1 MADNTTTSVLPTS
14 TTTTDIIVERGPDGK
29 VKDVDVTKDT
39 TITKAKK
46 NAQASSSDSDVDW
59 QKVMDNV
66 LFGGA
71 ILVLI
76 FVVVMLASFLVT
88 TLGTKDNSSF
98 PTQQSDNDK
107 TNNLFFI
114 LIFVIIV
121 ILVVAGGLRYLF
133 STSVFTQINDT
144 ANGKEVDI
152 IIDHKTNSSIPPP
165 PPNPNPQPCPASTPI
180 TGNQVFNIPGQY
192 FNYETAGNL
201 CKAYGARLANYSEV
215 ENAYENGAEWC
226 NYGWSDGQMALFPTQ
241 KSTWDKLQNIEGHE
255 NDCGRPGVNGGFMN
269 NTELQ
274 FGANCYGKKPPIT
287 SDEQFIM
294 ENSPLY
300 PVTNK
305 EIEEQEEV
313 NFLKQHLDQILVNP
327 FNNTRWS
334 RY

>member
-1 MADNTTTSVLPTS
+1 MADNTTTQTPTK
-14 TTTTDIIVERGPDGK
+14 TTTTDIIVEKGKDGK
-29 VKDVDVTKDT
+29 VKDLDVTKET

-46 NAQASSSDSDVDW
+46 KAQTSSSDSDVDW
-59 QKVMDNV
+59 QKVMENV

-98 PTQQSDNDK
+98 PTQQSDNNK

-133 STSVFTQINDT
+133 STSVFTQVKDT
-144 ANGKEVDI
+144 QNGKELDI
-152 IIDHKTNSSIPPP
+152 IIDHKTNSSVPPP
-165 PPNPNPQPCPASTPI
+165 LPNPNPQPCPASTPI
-180 TGNQVFNIPGQY
+180 KGDQVFNIPGQY
-192 FNYETAGNL
+192 FNYDKAGKL
-201 CKAYGARLANYSEV
+201 CKAYGARLANYSEI

-241 KSTWDKLQNIEGHE
+241 KPTWDKLQNVEGHE
-255 NDCGRPGVNGGFMN
+255 NDCGRPGVNGGFMD

-274 FGANCYGKKPPIT
+274 FGVNCYGKKPPIT

-305 EIEEQEEV
+305 EIEDQEEV

-327 FNNTRWS
+327 FNNTHWS